1 MLRFVA
7 SSYLNFSVPIRATI
21 SLPFRFAPRVRKLS
35 IPMGISE
42 RRDSRTDGTLATMT
56 DDLPRQDATS
66 NDRDYSLSIE
76 EALARY
82 DHAGH
87 PRTTRSVQRYC
98 ARGHLDCLRQE
109 TPFGEKY
116 MITPTSVARHIAQI
130 EELARTTGRDK
141 SRQDVTHFHEPLP
154 RDQQREDVTTITDQP
169 RHVATDVSPDLRQV
183 ERRQEGATSSD
194 VPRQDATAPSIL
206 EKYVARLEGEVE
218 FLREENATKNVQIK
232 ELTERSRETNLL
244 IGGLQRTLAPLLGSP
259 DPYPLKSDSESV

>member
-1 MLRFVA
+1 
-7 SSYLNFSVPIRATI
+7 
-21 SLPFRFAPRVRKLS
+21 
-35 IPMGISE
+35 
-42 RRDSRTDGTLATMT
+42 MT
-56 DDLPRQDATS
+56 DDMPRQDATS

-76 EALARY
+76 EALERY

-116 MITPTSVARHIAQI
+116 MITPASVARHIAQI
-130 EELARTTGRDK
+130 AELAQTTGRDL
-141 SRQDVTHFHEPLP
+141 SRQDATHFHEPLP
-154 RDQQREDVTTITDQP
+154 RDQQRQDVTTTTDQP
-169 RHVATDVSPDLRQV
+169 RLVAADVTA
-183 ERRQEGATSSD
+183 EATTGRRDESRL
-194 VPRQDATAPSIL
+194 VRQDATTPGIL

-218 FLREENATKNVQIK
+218 FLREENATKNAQIK

-244 IGGLQRTLAPLLGSP
+244 IGGLQRMLAPLLGSP